1 MYIILF
7 TLVSVVA
14 NLLTFAFL
22 GQKWKWWVLPLF
34 LRNFPAWISGR
45 KEKNDDGDATGT
57 SLTPYERGRLT
68 RERNQN
74 KMKIM
79 SEGMDLLKKVYD
91 YFLDT
96 DDDDDLDPKTVLSFI
111 TKAFG
116 KASKGLR
123 EELDIPDIPR
133 RSPRLNYQPPKEILD
148 EPKPPAEIKKRKHD
162 VVETAPVLPPLPR
175 PPPPPPRPE
184 PPIPPIDTEATA
196 SDFQLIQNRLAGL
209 FGGRR
214 IPPKSDGAPQGAYIR
229 GPDGKFIPIKK

>member
-1 MYIILF
+1 M
-7 TLVSVVA
+7 
-14 NLLTFAFL
+14 
-22 GQKWKWWVLPLF
+22 F
-34 LRNFPAWISGR
+34 LRNFPAWISGG
-45 KEKNDDGDATGT
+45 KEKNNDGDATGT

-96 DDDDDLDPKTVLSFI
+96 DDDDNLDPKTVLSFI

-162 VVETAPVLPPLPR
+162 DVVETAPGPTLSR

-184 PPIPPIDTEATA
+184 PPIPPIDTEVVTEATA
-196 SDFQLIQNRLAGL
+196 SNFQKAQNLLARLY
-209 FGGRR
+209 GGGGVGR
-214 IPPKSDGAPQGAYIR
+214 IPPISDGAPQGAYIR
-229 GPDGKFIPIKK
+229 GPDGKFITIKK